1 MTLRAREAAEDPLG
15 TVLPAS
21 VQGRRA
27 GAGAAGIAAVLLVI
41 LPLVL
46 TNPTVTGIGVWAL
59 LFMACAS
66 AWGGFAGLSGYVSL
80 GYAAFY
86 GTGAYAMALIVNAL
100 GWAGGYTIFV
110 VVPMAGVVAMAVAV
124 PYGLIA
130 LRTRRHQFV
139 ILTVALFFVFQL
151 IALNVSWL
159 GGSFGL
165 YLPSAPWPGATY
177 NDRFYYAGLV
187 LVALT
192 TALYWWMRRTRFGLQ
207 LCAIR
212 DDEDRASSLG
222 VDTGRVKL
230 AAFVISAAPI
240 GMAGAL
246 YAYFVG
252 QILPQF
258 AFNPLFDASVA
269 VMCITGGI
277 GTLAGPLIGAAV
289 LESLQQYLTL
299 QFSTTAL
306 YLVLYGVVFVLVIL
320 FAPEGLYPMV
330 ARRLGAPRPR
340 AGMPPIIRSLSSTA
354 RRAASAQVPARAP
367 AKAGRP

>member
-1 MTLRAREAAEDPLG
+1 VSP
-15 TVLPAS
+15 
-21 VQGRRA
+21 VQDRRA
-27 GAGAAGIAAVLLVI
+27 LGAGAAGVVAVLLVVFPI
-41 LPLVL
+41 VL
-46 TNPTVTGIGVWAL
+46 SNPTVTGVGVWAV
-59 LFMACAS
+59 LFMTCAT

-86 GTGAYAMALIVNAL
+86 GTGAYAMALVVNAL
-100 GWAGGYTIFV
+100 GWRGGYTIFA
-110 VVPMAGVVAMAVAV
+110 VVPIAGIVAMAVAV

-151 IALNVSWL
+151 IALNVGWL

-212 DDEDRASSLG
+212 DDEDRAVSLG
-222 VDTGRVKL
+222 VNTGRVKL
-230 AAFVISAAPI
+230 TAFVISAAPI
-240 GMAGAL
+240 GMAGAI
-246 YAYFVG
+246 YAYYVG
-252 QILPQF
+252 QILPTF

-320 FAPEGLYPMV
+320 FTPEGLYPVV
-330 ARRLGAPRPR
+330 ARRLGAPRPK
-340 AGMPPIIRSLSSTA
+340 AGVPPIIRSITSAA
-354 RRAASAQVPARAP
+354 RRATSAEAP
-367 AKAGRP
+367 VKAGQR

>member
-1 MTLRAREAAEDPLG
+1 MSLRAEEALEEPVGVVPLAPTQDRNRRMLG
-15 TVLPAS
+15 KGS
-21 VQGRRA
+21 VGV
-27 GAGAAGIAAVLLVI
+27 AAVLLVL

-46 TNPTVTGIGVWAL
+46 TNPTITGIGVWAL
-59 LFMACAS
+59 LFMACAT

-86 GTGAYAMALIVNAL
+86 GTGAYAMALVVNAI
-100 GWAGGYTIFV
+100 GWRGGYSIFV
-110 VVPMAGVVAMAVAV
+110 LVPIAGIVAMAVAI
-124 PYGLIA
+124 PYGIIA

-177 NDRFYYAGLV
+177 NDRFYYAGLI

-192 TALYWWMRRTRFGLQ
+192 TALYWWIRRTRFGLQ

-212 DDEDRASSLG
+212 DDEDRALSLG
-222 VDTGRVKL
+222 VNTGRVKL
-230 AAFVISAAPI
+230 SAFVISAAPI

-252 QILPQF
+252 QILPPF
-258 AFNPLFDASVA
+258 AFNPIFDASVA

-306 YLVLYGVVFVLVIL
+306 YLVLYGAVFVLVIL
-320 FAPEGLYPMV
+320 FTPEGLYPLV
-330 ARRLGAPRPR
+330 ARRFFGPRPKAGVPPMIQSLTAAARRTALARPR
-340 AGMPPIIRSLSSTA
+340 A
-354 RRAASAQVPARAP
+354 
-367 AKAGRP
+367 KAERQ

>member
-1 MTLRAREAAEDPLG
+1 VTLRAPEVVEEPVGSTPL
-15 TVLPAS
+15 AS
-21 VQGRRA
+21 TEGRRA
-27 GAGAAGIAAVLLVI
+27 LGAGMVGLVAVLLVI
-41 LPLVL
+41 FPLVL
-46 TNPTVTGIGVWAL
+46 SNPTVTGIGVWAV
-59 LFMACAS
+59 LFMACSS

-86 GTGAYAMALIVNAL
+86 GTGAYAMALVVNAL
-100 GWAGGYTIFV
+100 GWHGGYAVFV
-110 VVPMAGVVAMAVAV
+110 IVPIAGIVSMAVAI

-159 GGSFGL
+159 GGTFGL
-165 YLPSAPWPGATY
+165 YLPSAPWSGATY
-177 NDRFYYAGLV
+177 NDRFYYAGLI
-187 LVALT
+187 LAALT
-192 TALYWWMRRTRFGLQ
+192 AALYWWMRRTRFGLQ

-212 DDEDRASSLG
+212 DDEDRAVSLG
-222 VDTGRVKL
+222 VNTGRVKL
-230 AAFVISAAPI
+230 TAFVISAAPI

-277 GTLAGPLIGAAV
+277 GTLAGPLIGAAL

-330 ARRLGAPRPR
+330 ARRLGAPRPKAGLPPILRSITSAARRGTPAEAQVR
-340 AGMPPIIRSLSSTA
+340 AGR
-354 RRAASAQVPARAP
+354 
-367 AKAGRP
+367 